1 MTKKLYYEDPY
12 IKTFSAIILKQEQT
26 NEGNWFVILNQTAF
40 YPTGGG
46 QPYDTG
52 TLAGVHVVDVQ
63 QEEGIIRHFLKSRID
78 VDDHTEVE
86 GVINWSRRFDHMQQ
100 HAGQHLLSAAFAD
113 LFDYETVS
121 FHLGKET
128 LTIDLETKQLT
139 QVEVTQAEEWVNEK
153 ILKNIS
159 IEPKWVNLEEALS
172 YSLRKQPVVKEDIR
186 LVIIPNVDYNA
197 CGGTHPSSTGQIRA
211 VKILSWEQQ
220 KNRIR
225 VHFICGDRVISLFE
239 RKHTV
244 LQELVSLTSSSESN
258 LPNAVRKLIQKDKEL
273 EKQVE
278 LWNDKLLTY
287 EAKKMLENK
296 MIFKF
301 FKKRPVKELQK
312 LAQMIVTECKD
323 ACVVLVVENDNRIQ
337 FVASKGDGLQVE
349 VKKVVLDALPLINGK
364 GGGTDKLIQGGGETK
379 MTGKAFLEYLE
390 KEVRKAY
397 N

>member
-301 FKKRPVKELQK
+301 FKNRPVKELQK